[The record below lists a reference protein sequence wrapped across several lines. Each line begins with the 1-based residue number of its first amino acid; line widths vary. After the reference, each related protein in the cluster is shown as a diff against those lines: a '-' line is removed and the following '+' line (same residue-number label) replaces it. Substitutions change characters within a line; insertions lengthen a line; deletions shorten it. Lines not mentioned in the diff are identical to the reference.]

1 MNKYLSVE
9 KERNRV
15 FFALFPIFFL
25 GIWLYIARTTKINPA
40 TATVSTETGSGK
52 ALPDHRHPGIA
63 PLRSTRGRWL
73 FLLPVPSVA
82 QGSECRGDQEP
93 ERRDRRYLELPTDEE
108 PTLATVTDRE
118 KLAEQPFFQK
128 AENGDKVLIYS
139 NSGRA
144 VLYRPYKEKKIID
157 VTTVNVTKP
166 EPEVPVETPSV
177 APSPEVSEQSSVP
190 AIIRVALY
198 NGSIEVGVTNSIE
211 SVLRAAVPNA
221 AVVTK
226 ETAVKNDYQK
236 TLVIDVSG
244 ANGAAALS
252 VASAVGGEVGGL
264 PAGEKAPANADVIVG
279 NDR

>member
-1 MNKYLSVE
+1 M
-9 KERNRV
+9 
-15 FFALFPIFFL
+15 
-25 GIWLYIARTTKINPA
+25 ARTTKINPA

-52 ALPDHRHPGIA
+52 ALPIIVILA
-63 PLRSTRGRWL
+63 SLL
-73 FLLPVPSVA
+73 FVA
-82 QGSECRGDQEP
+82 LAVAGYFYYQYRQSPKVQSAEEIKNLKEEIGAIF
-93 ERRDRRYLELPTDEE
+93 ELPTDEE

-144 VLYRPYKEKKIID
+144 VLYRPSAKKIID

-264 PAGEKAPANADVIVG
+264 PAGEKAPADADVLVIVG